1 MEVCGGPGALD
12 KARHAGDESRHG
24 ERIEEAARRRP
35 RPPGGQGG
43 RQEQGREPGDRT
55 MQNLIDRYFL
65 AHPRSVNETYAEHA
79 GVAFRVA
86 LRLLGAGL
94 AAAVHAVLPFLFVTT
109 ASRTIRALH
118 GEIVARSKT
127 G

>member
-24 ERIEEAARRRP
+24 D
-35 RPPGGQGG
+35 